1 MPELSRFFGI
11 IIRMYAEVGGPHHVP
26 HFHAYYQDEV
36 GIYSLDPI
44 ELIVV
49 RCPSAN
55 GALLKLGQSCIKSS
69 YLKIGNFCRKVINRF
84 QSSLWHEEEKMIH
97 PIYRVQT
104 FEIVSAYILR
114 VRFDDATEQVI
125 NFQPVLAG
133 ELYGPLRD
141 LSLFNQVRIDPEVH
155 TLVWPNGADFD
166 PATLHDW
173 PQYIQELAA
182 RAKRWELSAA

>member
-1 MPELSRFFGI
+1 
-11 IIRMYAEVGGPHHVP
+11 
-26 HFHAYYQDEV
+26 
-36 GIYSLDPI
+36 
-44 ELIVV
+44 
-49 RCPSAN
+49 
-55 GALLKLGQSCIKSS
+55 
-69 YLKIGNFCRKVINRF
+69 
-84 QSSLWHEEEKMIH
+84 MIH

-114 VRFDDATEQVI
+114 VRFDDDTEQVI
-125 NFQPVLAG
+125 NFQPALAG

-173 PQYIQELAA
+173 PQYVQELAA